1 MHKRPPASIEVSR
14 LDYRYPGSERP
25 ALSEVG
31 FRIAPGEKVG
41 LLGPNGAG
49 KSTLMRILCGYLPP
63 QASLEEAGG
72 GVRVAGL
79 DVREHSLEVRQQVG
93 YLPELVPLYMEL
105 RVREHLDFRAS
116 IKGVARKERAA
127 ECRRVAEATGLLD
140 MFDTPIGRL
149 SRGYRQRVGI
159 ADALLGAPPLVVLD
173 EPTVGLDPNQ
183 IQAIRAMLGALGG
196 EQTLLFSSHVL
207 AEVEQL
213 CDRILILSRGHLV
226 ADESVRDAV
235 SGGVIVELLCSVG
248 MARQIVGRAL
258 GELGVRDVDAD
269 LSFEDFGGRVRVVV
283 PGKLLTAPSAEA
295 SGAGW
300 GAREEQLA
308 SSLGQAALAEGVAV
322 VRMESGRRRLEERF
336 ARATGFGDEFSPSG
350 PDGGPA
356 PSGELKVTVSQSVR
370 LMDTPPAKGGEGD

>member
-1 MHKRPPASIEVSR
+1 MPKRPPASIEVNR
-14 LDYRYPGSERP
+14 LDYRYAGAQQR
-25 ALSEVG
+25 ALAELA

-63 QASLEEAGG
+63 QASADEAGG
-72 GVRVAGL
+72 SVRVAGL
-79 DVREHSLEVRQQVG
+79 DVRADSLEVRKQVG
-93 YLPELVPLYMEL
+93 YLPELVPLYAEL
-105 RVREHLDFRAS
+105 RVREHLDFRAA
-116 IKGVARKERAA
+116 IKGVPRKERAA
-127 ECRRVAEATGLLD
+127 ECRRVSEATGLLD

-183 IQAIRAMLGALGG
+183 IQAIRAMLGELGG

-213 CDRILILSRGHLV
+213 CDRILILSRGRLV

-235 SGGVIVELLCSVG
+235 SGGVVVEFLCEEG
-248 MARQIVGRAL
+248 PGRAL
-258 GELGVRDVDAD
+258 LASALAELDASPGFMD
-269 LSFEDFGGRVRVVV
+269 SVQSEDFGGRMRAVV
-283 PGKLLTAPSAEA
+283 PGNCLPAPSPEA
-295 SGAGW
+295 SEAAW
-300 GAREEQLA
+300 MREEALA
-308 SSLGQAALAEGVAV
+308 VAIGKAALEAGIAV

-336 ARATGFGDEFSPSG
+336 ARATGFGEEFAPSG
-350 PDGGPA
+350 SGAGAA
-356 PSGELKVTVSQSVR
+356 PSGELTLTASQPIR
-370 LMDTPPAKGGEGD
+370 TAEAGEQGGDEA